1 VACFLSAGYT
11 FVWTNVE
18 AAAATDE
25 AVADLRRQW
34 NIPANR
40 PSPITPS
47 PVAVSPPASTA
58 TPATPGPAAPVPS
71 SAGTTPAVPSPPATG
86 SAGTKLTTAVPVP
99 GRPFALMTIPR
110 LGGEWVR
117 PVIEGSGGGP
127 GGISADDL
135 RRGVAHYP
143 STAAPGETGNF
154 AVAGHRTTYGQPFRH
169 LERVRAGDAVVVETA
184 DERLAYVVRRS
195 TIVTPT
201 NAGPL
206 WAVPFRPDTNA
217 TEATLTL
224 TTCHPVWSDAK
235 RLIVVA
241 VLAERSPRLR

>member
-1 VACFLSAGYT
+1 MS
-11 FVWTNVE
+11 
-18 AAAATDE
+18 
-25 AVADLRRQW
+25 
-34 NIPANR
+34 
-40 PSPITPS
+40 
-47 PVAVSPPASTA
+47 
-58 TPATPGPAAPVPS
+58 
-71 SAGTTPAVPSPPATG
+71 
-86 SAGTKLTTAVPVP
+86 
-99 GRPFALMTIPR
+99 IPR
-110 LGGEWVR
+110 LGAEWVK
-117 PVIEGSGGGP
+117 PVVEGSGGGP

-135 RRGVAHYP
+135 RRGVVHYP

-169 LERVRAGDAVVVETA
+169 LHRVRSGDVVVVETA
-184 DERLAYVVRRS
+184 SERLTYVVRRS
-195 TIVTPT
+195 TVVTPM

-241 VLAERSPRLR
+241 VLTERAARAR